1 MSIFPR
7 SLVLAMLA
15 GAAVSA
21 SAQNANQP
29 PPPQHDGKRGPPQEA
44 IDACKGKAEGV
55 KVTFKGRRGEDV
67 KGVCKRMREGV
78 VAVPEG
84 GMPPPPPDQRK

>member
-7 SLVLAMLA
+7 SLLLAMLA
-15 GAAVSA
+15 GAAAGA

-29 PPPQHDGKRGPPQEA
+29 PPPPDGKRGPPQEA

-67 KGVCKRMREGV
+67 KGVCKKMREGV

>member
-1 MSIFPR
+1 MGNCKR
-7 SLVLAMLA
+7 SMLLAVLA
-15 GAAVSA
+15 GAAMSA

-29 PPPQHDGKRGPPQEA
+29 PPPPDGKRGPPQEA

-67 KGVCKRMREGV
+67 KGVCKKMREGV

-84 GMPPPPPDQRK
+84 GMPPPPEPRK

>member
-29 PPPQHDGKRGPPQEA
+29 PPPPDGKRGPPQEA
-44 IDACKGKAEGV
+44 IDACKGKAEGA

-67 KGVCKRMREGV
+67 KGVCKKMREGV

>member
-7 SLVLAMLA
+7 SLALAMLA
-15 GAAVSA
+15 GAALSA
-21 SAQNANQP
+21 AAQNGNQP
-29 PPPQHDGKRGPPQEA
+29 PPPPDGRRGPPQEA

-67 KGVCKRMREGV
+67 KGVCKKMREGV

-84 GMPPPPPDQRK
+84 GMPPPPPDQHK

>member
-1 MSIFPR
+1 MSLIQR
-7 SLVLAMLA
+7 SLLLAMLA
-15 GAAVSA
+15 GAAAGA

-29 PPPQHDGKRGPPQEA
+29 PPPPDGKRGPPQEA

-67 KGVCKRMREGV
+67 KGVCKKMREGV

>member
-1 MSIFPR
+1 MSIFR
-7 SLVLAMLA
+7 RGLLLAMLA
-15 GAAVSA
+15 GAAA
-21 SAQNANQP
+21 SAAAQNGNQP
-29 PPPQHDGKRGPPQEA
+29 PPPPDGRRGPPQEA

-67 KGVCKRMREGV
+67 KGVCRKMREGV

-84 GMPPPPPDQRK
+84 GKPPPAPDQRK